1 MNPSSRTPHRALATT
16 LLAAGLVL
24 AAVAPAA
31 PPAPPAGEPAR
42 QPRLED
48 FIAEPGTSQR
58 FQTFMLHADL
68 WQDLDQRVKL
78 DTIVFALDN
87 GARACRVLDRD
98 SLWAVDYTWVYPHD
112 RFPPRWY
119 DARDLIRTGDS
130 LRLDDAADIRLTFG
144 TLRTGVRAGSLAQA
158 TTEAYRRWP
167 HQMSQALRGR
177 LQLKLDRAKK
187 ALAGH
192 QDTGPVEPPPTEK

>member
-1 MNPSSRTPHRALATT
+1 MIPSPRRHRPT
-16 LLAAGLVL
+16 LVVLVLAGLAL

-31 PPAPPAGEPAR
+31 PPAGAPER

-58 FQTFMLHADL
+58 LQPFMLHADL
-68 WQDLDQRVKL
+68 WQDLDQRVTL
-78 DTIVFALDN
+78 DTIVFALEN
-87 GARACRVLDRD
+87 GARACRVLARD

-144 TLRTGVRAGSLAQA
+144 TLRTGVRAANLAQA

-167 HQMSQALRGR
+167 HVMPTTLRGR
-177 LQLKLDRAKK
+177 LQLKLDRARK

-192 QDTGPVEPPPTEK
+192 KDTEPAEPPPTEK